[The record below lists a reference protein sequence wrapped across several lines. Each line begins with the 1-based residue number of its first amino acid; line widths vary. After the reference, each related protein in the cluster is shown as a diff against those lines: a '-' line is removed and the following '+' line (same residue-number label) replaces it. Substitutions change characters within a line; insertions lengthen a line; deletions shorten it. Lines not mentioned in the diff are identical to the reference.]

1 MEFGNNMTLVIKGN
15 RLKTKSE
22 ETKQELSTFK
32 KQLSELNEKKK
43 KLS

>member
-1 MEFGNNMTLVIKGN
+1 MEFGNNMTLVIKSN
-15 RLKTKSE
+15 RPKTKSE
-22 ETKQELSTFK
+22 ETKQELSTLE